1 MHLGYKP
8 SKYKDTVYKSYFIA
22 KSYRED
28 NKVLKQIIM
37 KIGKLSDKQASQI
50 KLICKIV
57 SNPSK
62 IITTLENIKTE
73 ACKQFLDLAISNS
86 LWEEWKL
93 SHVFQAHS
101 TNSELNTGIIAKI
114 LTLNRC
120 TDPCSH
126 YSIPEWVKNTALPE
140 IMNHSLEK
148 LNDDKIYYELDKI
161 QENQE
166 NLENHLF
173 KMTYNKD
180 KESYNFINYDLSSSY
195 FVGMKCKLSA
205 YGKSKDDKSKNKQV
219 LLGILV
225 NDKGYPFKWEVYP
238 GNTPEVDTLISHVD
252 ACKNR
257 FKLKKITMVF
267 DRGIV
272 SDENLKYITDKKLK
286 YISAMDKPQIPN
298 IEGIE
303 RSIFKN
309 ITLLNFK
316 ENLLEQKFCYYDD
329 ALYFKDLGILKGRRY
344 VLGFNPVLFEEEK
357 KCRNE
362 KIVFFENFISGK
374 NKELMQADRSRN
386 HKSTEQAII
395 NELKRLKIK
404 KYFENPNLQEIKIEK
419 TNKKG
424 KKRIINSFQI
434 TIEKKQAKIEESDN
448 LDGVCVFVSNH
459 SEYNPDKKSFIF
471 SPEKIIK
478 AYRDK
483 TKIEDAF
490 KHIKSFIK
498 LRPFHVNTDQHVR
511 AVYSICVLSYFLNK
525 DLAERR
531 KIAEGIDYLNSHN
544 LYEPFRNCSYVTIRD
559 KTTNIKKSEV
569 VELTNEQKLLLKN
582 LNLKIRMPQNY
593 V

>member
-173 KMTYNKD
+173 KMT
-180 KESYNFINYDLSSSY
+180 
-195 FVGMKCKLSA
+195 
-205 YGKSKDDKSKNKQV
+205 
-219 LLGILV
+219 
-225 NDKGYPFKWEVYP
+225 
-238 GNTPEVDTLISHVD
+238 
-252 ACKNR
+252 
-257 FKLKKITMVF
+257 
-267 DRGIV
+267 
-272 SDENLKYITDKKLK
+272 
-286 YISAMDKPQIPN
+286 
-298 IEGIE
+298 
-303 RSIFKN
+303 
-309 ITLLNFK
+309 
-316 ENLLEQKFCYYDD
+316 
-329 ALYFKDLGILKGRRY
+329 
-344 VLGFNPVLFEEEK
+344 
-357 KCRNE
+357 
-362 KIVFFENFISGK
+362 
-374 NKELMQADRSRN
+374 
-386 HKSTEQAII
+386 
-395 NELKRLKIK
+395 
-404 KYFENPNLQEIKIEK
+404 
-419 TNKKG
+419 
-424 KKRIINSFQI
+424 
-434 TIEKKQAKIEESDN
+434 
-448 LDGVCVFVSNH
+448 
-459 SEYNPDKKSFIF
+459 
-471 SPEKIIK
+471 
-478 AYRDK
+478 
-483 TKIEDAF
+483 
-490 KHIKSFIK
+490 
-498 LRPFHVNTDQHVR
+498 
-511 AVYSICVLSYFLNK
+511 
-525 DLAERR
+525 
-531 KIAEGIDYLNSHN
+531 
-544 LYEPFRNCSYVTIRD
+544 
-559 KTTNIKKSEV
+559 
-569 VELTNEQKLLLKN
+569 
-582 LNLKIRMPQNY
+582 
-593 V
+593 